1 MRALHLDMETRS
13 ACDLRKAGVYK
24 YAEHPT
30 TSVWLF
36 SFRFD
41 DGPIRR
47 WRRGEVL
54 PGDVVVHIRSGG
66 RFVGHNVAFERIV
79 WNTVMRR
86 EHPDAPEIRRD
97 QCDCTMVRA
106 HAVGLPPQLGVLGQ
120 ALHTN
125 TQKDTEG
132 AALMM
137 RMARPRR
144 VVTVDEDSYVA
155 YHASALAD
163 PHTYTFDTSDRTL
176 NAPPICIW
184 WNEPAKLDRLHDYC
198 DDDVRTECDAD
209 ALIPALSAT
218 ERKLWLLTEEMNDR
232 GIKIDHDMV
241 ERAMAVGEVAKKHLN
256 REMARITGGAV
267 KTCTNAKALV
277 EWMQGRGTACTSVA
291 KGKMEE
297 LEIEIQGQ
305 ADARALEALEIRKR
319 GMRSSTTKLKAMLA
333 CECADGRARGQIQ
346 HHGAN
351 TGRAAGRLIQPQ
363 NLFRID
369 QERDLPTVQQVYDA
383 LEQFPDPVE
392 AHDVIAMM
400 HGDVLLSL
408 AKSMRGQFI
417 AEEGHELI
425 VGDLSNIEGRLN
437 AWFAG
442 EAWKLQAFRDYD
454 AKTGPDLYLVAY
466 AKSFGIPVSEVKK
479 WMRQIGKVQELAL
492 GYQGSVGAFINMAA
506 NYGLKPQELADAVH
520 RTIDMA
526 QWLNVGR
533 GYEAACKAGRGYGLT
548 AVQWTGLKIIVDGFR
563 EANPAI
569 VQSWWDGQDAALA
582 ATDAPGTIAACCHG
596 RVKYLHSKGF
606 LWCQLPSGRLLGYA
620 NARMVETREK
630 VEATAEREAYHRTK
644 RSVHFERYH
653 QKKWITS
660 SLYGGLQ
667 CNNWVQGF
675 ARCILK
681 DGQLRLAAAGYPLNL
696 EVHDE
701 NVSEVLAGFGSE
713 AEFAA
718 LMARHEPHYA
728 DVPLAV
734 KAGRDRRYVK

>member
-30 TSVWLF
+30 TSLWLF
-36 SFRFD
+36 SYRFD
-41 DGPIRR
+41 AGPVKR

-54 PGDVVVHIRSGG
+54 PSDVLEWIADG
-66 RFVGHNVAFERIV
+66 RCFTGHNVAFERII
-79 WNTVMRR
+79 WNTVVRR
-86 EHPDAPEIRRD
+86 EYPGVPEITRE

-120 ALHTN
+120 ALRTS

-144 VVTVDEDSYVA
+144 IVTVDEDDYL
-155 YHASALAD
+155 ALHEKALLD

-209 ALIPALSAT
+209 AMIPHLSEAERRLWIET
-218 ERKLWLLTEEMNDR
+218 ERMNDR
-232 GIKIDHDMV
+232 GILIDHGMV
-241 ERAMAVGEVAKKHLN
+241 ERAMAVADVAKKRLSQ
-256 REMARITGGAV
+256 RMAGVTGGAV

-277 EWMQGRGTACTSVA
+277 EWLVSRGIACESVA
-291 KGKMEE
+291 KGEQE
-297 LEIEIQGQ
+297 DLEIEIRGN
-305 ADARALEALEIRKR
+305 ADDVALEALEIRR
-319 GMRSSTTKLKAMLA
+319 AGMRSSTTKLKAMLA

-369 QERDLPTVQQVYDA
+369 PERDLPTVNAVYAA
-383 LEQFPDPVE
+383 LEQFAVPED
-392 AHDVIAMM
+392 AHDVIEMTF
-400 HGDVLLSL
+400 GDVLLSL

-417 AEEGHELI
+417 AAPGHDLV
-425 VGDLSNIEGRLN
+425 VGDLSNIEGRGN
-437 AWFAG
+437 AWAAG
-442 EAWKLQAFRDYD
+442 EAWKLDAFRAYD
-454 AKTGPDLYLVAY
+454 AGTGPDLYLLAY
-466 AKSFGIPVSEVKK
+466 AKSFGIPIDQVLK

-506 NYGLKPQELADAVH
+506 NYGLKPQQLADAVH
-520 RTIDMA
+520 RSVDLA
-526 QWLNVGR
+526 QWLTVSR
-533 GYEAACKAGRGYGLT
+533 GYKAAVSGGRGYGLT
-548 AVQWTGLKIIVDGFR
+548 EFQWTGLKIIVDGFR

-569 VQSWWDGQDAALA
+569 VQGWWDAQDAAIE
-582 ATDAPGTIAACCHG
+582 ATDAPGTIVPCYHG

-620 NARMVETREK
+620 SARMVETREK
-630 VEATAEREAYHRTK
+630 VEATEERPEYYRTN

-653 QKKWITS
+653 ARKWITS

-667 CNNWVQGF
+667 CNNIVQGL
-675 ARCILK
+675 ARDILK
-681 DGQLRLAAAGYPLNL
+681 DGQLRLLDAGYPLNL

-701 NVSEVLAGFGSE
+701 NVSEVPTGFGSE
-713 AEFAA
+713 AEYVD
-718 LMARHEPHYA
+718 LMSRRGAWYA
-728 DVPLAV
+728 DLPLAV

>member
-30 TSVWLF
+30 TSLWLF
-36 SFRFD
+36 SYRFD
-41 DGPIRR
+41 DGPVRR
-47 WRRGEVL
+47 WRRGDLL
-54 PGDVVVHIRSGG
+54 PGDVIVHIRQGG
-66 RFVGHNVAFERIV
+66 KFVGHNVAFERIV
-79 WNTVMRR
+79 WNTVVRR
-86 EHPDAPEIRRD
+86 EHPDAPEIKRE

-120 ALHTN
+120 ALGTA

-132 AALMM
+132 ASLMM

-144 VVTVDEDSYVA
+144 IVSVDDDDYMAIHEK
-155 YHASALAD
+155 ALSD
-163 PHTYTFDTSDRTL
+163 PHTYTFDTGNPTAI
-176 NAPPICIW
+176 APPICVW
-184 WNEPAKLDRLHDYC
+184 WNDPDKLNRLHDYC

-209 ALIPALSAT
+209 VMIPALSGS
-218 ERKLWLLTEEMNDR
+218 EYRLWMLTEEMNDR
-232 GIKIDHDMV
+232 GIKIDHEMV
-241 ERAMAVGEVAKKHLN
+241 ERAMAVADVAKKRLN
-256 REMARITGGAV
+256 LKMARVTDGAV

-277 EWMQGRGTACTSVA
+277 EWLQSRSIACESVA
-291 KGKMEE
+291 KGEMEE
-297 LEIEIQGQ
+297 LDIQIAGVLDDV
-305 ADARALEALEIRKR
+305 AAEALEIRR
-319 GMRSSTTKLKAMLA
+319 AGMRSSTTKLKAMLA

-369 QERDLPTVQQVYDA
+369 QERDLPTVTAVYDA
-383 LEQFPDPVE
+383 LEQFAAPEE
-392 AHDVIAMM
+392 AHDVIEMTF
-400 HGDVLLSL
+400 GDVLLSL
-408 AKSMRGQFI
+408 AKSLRGMFR
-417 AEEGHELI
+417 AEPNHDLL
-425 VGDLSNIEGRLN
+425 VGDLSNIEGRGN
-437 AWFAG
+437 AWAAG
-442 EAWKLQAFRDYD
+442 ENWKLQAFRDYD
-454 AKTGPDLYLVAY
+454 AGTGPDLYLLAY
-466 AKSFGIPVSEVKK
+466 AKSFGIEVADVKK

-520 RTIDMA
+520 RSVDLA
-526 QWLNVGR
+526 QWLTVSR

-548 AVQWTGLKIIVDGFR
+548 EYQWTGLKIIVDGFR
-563 EANPAI
+563 EANPEI
-569 VQSWWDGQDAALA
+569 VQGWWDAQDAAIE
-582 ATDAPGTIAACCHG
+582 ATAAPGTIAPCYHG

-620 NARMVETREK
+620 NARMVETREL
-630 VEATAEREAYHRTK
+630 VPATHDREAYHRTK

-667 CNNWVQGF
+667 CNNIVQGL
-675 ARCILK
+675 ARDILK
-681 DGQLRLAAAGYPLNL
+681 DGQLRLADAGYPLNL

-701 NVSEVLAGFGSE
+701 NVSEVPVGFGSE
-713 AEFAA
+713 AEYVA
-718 LMARHEPHYA
+718 LMSKREAWYA
-728 DVPLAV
+728 DLPLAV